1 MIGIDH
7 RLLAGHQFA
16 ILNPLRLERQH
27 WADLPVVSL
36 APPRLSSKAHAMPQL
51 LDLATLSHERLGAL
65 LELADRWDRD
75 SDAPFFSLLVRSE
88 SKAEL
93 IAAHLSRQL
102 IVRAPDGSDALLR
115 WFDPRVMPHLHWL
128 LTPAQLHTISGPV
141 NGWTWRDESW
151 SWVSRDVPEP
161 NDATARLRLDDDQ
174 WAAVGRLGV
183 LNRTVRQFLR
193 SSPALRCDNNF
204 YRRIDT
210 GLRDGYEKY
219 GLVDEVDVRLFAEHG
234 VRYPGIHARPEILHQ
249 LSRVRRGETS
259 YVAACAGLDMDQLAS
274 QDATHYARMP

>member
-102 IVRAPDGSDALLR
+102 I
-115 WFDPRVMPHLHWL
+115 
-128 LTPAQLHTISGPV
+128 
-141 NGWTWRDESW
+141 
-151 SWVSRDVPEP
+151 
-161 NDATARLRLDDDQ
+161 
-174 WAAVGRLGV
+174 
-183 LNRTVRQFLR
+183 
-193 SSPALRCDNNF
+193 
-204 YRRIDT
+204 
-210 GLRDGYEKY
+210 
-219 GLVDEVDVRLFAEHG
+219 
-234 VRYPGIHARPEILHQ
+234 
-249 LSRVRRGETS
+249 
-259 YVAACAGLDMDQLAS
+259 
-274 QDATHYARMP
+274 